1 MVKIFSGLTL
11 VVALAA
17 IFFGFQSKEL
27 VGKLQVA
34 AERDHTDLLATR
46 EKLKKTEKELADTKA
61 ELATTKEE
69 LAKTKDTLVKT
80 EADLTKAIA
89 DVKAATDKLAA
100 NETELAAIKKNFEDL
115 KKDLPGT
122 PEEIAKQIADMKA
135 KIPELEGKVA
145 TAEKDI
151 AELKEVNKT
160 LTAQKHE
167 LDERF
172 ASQKKVVDRYQKN
185 IMIKGTRGHVLAVNA
200 GWGFCVLSI
209 GDRQGAA
216 ANKIM
221 IVARGGQAIGKVK
234 IINVESSQSVADIIP
249 KSFTRGSYVEPGDD
263 VIFTGEDKV
272 REEPADAAGKTPAAT
287 TAPGV
292 PALPQP

>member
-1 MVKIFSGLTL
+1 M
-11 VVALAA
+11 
-17 IFFGFQSKEL
+17 
-27 VGKLQVA
+27 GKLQVA

-151 AELKEVNKT
+151 AELKEVNNT
-160 LTAQKHE
+160 LTAQKKE

-249 KSFTRGSYVEPGDD
+249 SSFTRGSYVEPGDD